1 MNEKLSISLPSE
13 LVALIKEQVESG
25 RYASTSDMLQQ
36 AVEAFIGQDQRDS
49 ELDLE
54 FMRMRTRQSLE
65 DPRPSVPLKEG
76 MVRLR
81 MRLANLYNND

>member
-54 FMRMRTRQSLE
+54 FMRMRRRKSF
-65 DPRPSVPLKEG
+65 DDHRPSVPL
-76 MVRLR
+76 
-81 MRLANLYNND
+81 